1 MDLNIRHFIGAM
13 TLLALAAVFLL
24 KPYHVSVSRKEGVPQ
39 VAFFDFD
46 SYTIFPEGV
55 RDYLKGSAAWKFG
68 KKLMVYD
75 PVLNRLG
82 DQGRE
87 KVVAEE
93 ALFVI
98 NKAIELK
105 KKVVLERDDGWRMR
119 TPYLYYDMRMKAY
132 TTDKAPF
139 VITYGESI
147 VTGRHLRYYQKSG
160 KIKALNIHAKISRKD
175 YEK

>member
-13 TLLALAAVFLL
+13 MLLALAAIFWL
-24 KPYHVSVSRKEGVPQ
+24 KPYHVSVTKHEGVPQ

-68 KKLMVYD
+68 EKLMVYD

-82 DQGRE
+82 EQGRE
-87 KVVAEE
+87 KVVANE

-105 KKVVLERDDGWRMR
+105 KDVLLEREDGWKMR

-132 TTDKAPF
+132 TTDRAPF
-139 VITYGESI
+139 VITYGKSI

-160 KIKALNIHAKISRKD
+160 KIKALSIHAKISRKD
-175 YEK
+175 FKR